1 MNDRIFAGFTT
12 VLVILTGSVISAQT
26 SSEPFPSP
34 IAASEDVITVGI
46 AEFAS
51 LPDVN
56 GEAARM
62 MHFVDEPGTERLFIS
77 DMRGLLYSVSYDGQT
92 VTRYLDLTAEAWGL
106 SVEATGRERG
116 FQSFAFHPEF
126 DHPGSPGFGRFYT
139 YFDMRGLLYSVSY
152 DGQTVTRYLDLTAEA
167 WGLSVEATGR
177 ERGFQSFAFHPEF
190 DHPGSPGFGRFYT
203 YFDTSN
209 TIPTPDFV
217 PGGDDSAQDTM
228 LVEWTAETPGAA
240 TYDGSPPRVLMR
252 IEQPFRNHNGGQIGF
267 NPLASPGDADFGLLY
282 VGSADGGSGGDPLD
296 LAQNTGSVFGKILRI
311 DPLVWAHLS
320 RRRIRACQPTL
331 LQSRS
336 AVTGVV
342 VYRHTVIPQLENL
355 VLFGDTPSGEIFYI
369 QADQLPGGGQN
380 TIRRVLLDDGGEP
393 KTLLQLVQAKNIE
406 QGKPPAQ
413 RAVDTEPL
421 AVYVLCEARKLLDY
435 EDPTRQPTSLRMFCH
450 WASHV
455 DLAGRGTTEP
465 FVQRVD
471 HVVTNVLSGTTTA
484 DTLAAERA
492 LVQEFASFDTFR
504 THLAAR
510 GESRSY

>member
-1 MNDRIFAGFTT
+1 MNERIFAGFTT
-12 VLVILTGSVISAQT
+12 VLVVLTGSVISAQT

-56 GEAARM
+56 GEAARV
-62 MHFVDEPGTERLFIS
+62 MHFVDEPGTERLF
-77 DMRGLLYSVSYDGQT
+77 VS
-92 VTRYLDLTAEAWGL
+92 
-106 SVEATGRERG
+106 
-116 FQSFAFHPEF
+116 
-126 DHPGSPGFGRFYT
+126 
-139 YFDMRGLLYSVSY
+139 DMRGLLYSVSY

-209 TIPTPDFV
+209 TVPTPDFV
-217 PGGDDSAQDTM
+217 PGGDDSAQDTV

-240 TYDGSPPRVLMR
+240 TYDGSPPRVLIR

-311 DPLVWAHLS
+311 DPMGSDSTNRQYGIPPDNPFAGDGDPTTLGEIWALGVRNPQRFSWDPKNGHMFVADIGQGVIEEISLVERGANLGWNDWEGSFRFINRREVSLADPRGESGLIYPVAEYAH
-320 RRRIRACQPTL
+320 ANPL

-342 VYRHTVIPQLENL
+342 VYRHTAIPQLENL

-369 QADQLPGGGQN
+369 EADQLPGGGQN

-413 RAVDTEPL
+413 RADVRFGTGHETQIF
-421 AVYVLCEARKLLDY
+421 VLNKHD
-435 EDPTRQPTSLRMFCH
+435 
-450 WASHV
+450 
-455 DLAGRGTTEP
+455 GTI
-465 FVQRVD
+465 RV
-471 HVVTNVLSGTTTA
+471 
-484 DTLAAERA
+484 
-492 LVQEFASFDTFR
+492 LVP
-504 THLAAR
+504 
-510 GESRSY
+510 